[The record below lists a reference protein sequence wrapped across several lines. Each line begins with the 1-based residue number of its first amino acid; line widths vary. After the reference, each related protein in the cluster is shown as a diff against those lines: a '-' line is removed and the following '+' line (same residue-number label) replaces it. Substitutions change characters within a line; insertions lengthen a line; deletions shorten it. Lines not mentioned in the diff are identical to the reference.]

1 VPCLSY
7 TPRVSR
13 RTATLVILLLAV
25 LPALVALHSRSFFS
39 PDETSYAQVTREML
53 ETHDF
58 VVPTIDGR
66 PWLEK
71 PPLVY
76 WLLAGA
82 FGLFGWGFP
91 AAVLLN
97 ALLTAGTALVI
108 AAHVRRNAS
117 PRAALLAA
125 IAYLSMFLP
134 LAAAR
139 SALTDPALTLC
150 TTGAI
155 ALFLVEGW
163 PAAIGSGVL
172 LGLGVLA
179 KGPVAPLVVV
189 PALIV
194 VAVAERRAARWR
206 RLGAAL
212 AAAAVVALPWH
223 LLLAARGL
231 WPEFS
236 AVFFEHQ
243 VLSRAVE
250 VWGFRA
256 PWWFYLPALWLA
268 AFPWGTHVAFAF
280 RDLARRLRHDRR
292 LVAEVTAVAVPL
304 VAFSLAANKLP
315 HYLLPL
321 VPWLAVWL
329 GRAADDLL
337 DRPRPDRFTRA
348 TAWSAALIG
357 AGALAAAAALSTR
370 ADIGR
375 FLPSATP
382 WMLAAAALVFAALA
396 VVEARG
402 AIRFAWA
409 GLCLLGLATRL
420 GLDVSLLPVL
430 DRQTLERPLAAAVRE
445 HFPTRGLPIAHRWWR
460 ASFVA
465 YGLRG
470 WTRTD
475 TEGQLAAAL
484 ASAASQGRPA
494 LVLVRADSEGEGR
507 AAAWNTGGV
516 AHEAARVSG
525 LGEIDGKVLEGIV
538 FLVDR
543 QRDGTRV
550 FYDADRALP
559 GEAGFAAM
567 EGNTWTPSF
576 RWSVAASSRLP
587 LAANPPADAVLRL
600 RAWGRAHQ
608 GHPQRLRLLLND
620 CSLGELTL
628 TSLPEV
634 YTLRVPAG
642 CLHEAPQELAFTASH
657 LDVPRES
664 DPASSDARTLAF
676 ALDWLALDP
685 APVSEGKPHSE
696 TSR

>member
-1 VPCLSY
+1 MHRRGV
-7 TPRVSR
+7 
-13 RTATLVILLLAV
+13 RTALILALAL
-25 LPALVALHSRSFFS
+25 LPALAALHSRSFFS
-39 PDETSYAQVTREML
+39 PDETSYAQVAREML
-53 ETHDF
+53 ETHDL
-58 VVPTIDGR
+58 VVPTIDGT

-82 FGLFGWGFP
+82 FALFGWGFP

-108 AAHVRRNAS
+108 AAHVRRSAP

-125 IAYLSMFLP
+125 AAYLTMFLP

-150 TTGAI
+150 TTAAI
-155 ALFLVEGW
+155 ALFLVEGL
-163 PAAIGSGVL
+163 PAAIGSGAL
-172 LGLGVLA
+172 LGLGLLA
-179 KGPVAPLVVV
+179 KGPVAPLVVL
-189 PALIV
+189 PALLAAA
-194 VAVAERRAARWR
+194 AVRRDMAAWR
-206 RLGAAL
+206 RLGTAL
-212 AAAAVVALPWH
+212 AAAAAVALPWH

-231 WPEFS
+231 WHEFS
-236 AVFFEHQ
+236 AVFFGRQ
-243 VLSRAVE
+243 VVSRAVD

-256 PWWFYLPALWLA
+256 PWWIYLPALWLA
-268 AFPWGTHVAFAF
+268 AFPWGTHLAHALRGEWRRLAGSRF
-280 RDLARRLRHDRR
+280 RD
-292 LVAEVTAVAVPL
+292 VAPVVEAAAVLVPL
-304 VAFSLAANKLP
+304 IAFSLAINKLP

-329 GRAADDLL
+329 GRAADSLL
-337 DRPRPDRFTRA
+337 DHPRPDRFTRA

-402 AIRFAWA
+402 AIRLAWV
-409 GLCLLGLATRL
+409 GLCLLGLAMRL
-420 GLDVSLLPVL
+420 GLDVLFLPAL
-430 DRQTLERPLAAAVRE
+430 DRETLERPLAAAVRE
-445 HFPTRGLPIAHRWWR
+445 HLPAGGLPIAHRWWR

-465 YGLRG
+465 YGVRG

-475 TEGQLAAAL
+475 TRDQLAAAL
-484 ASAASQGRPA
+484 ASAAGQGRPA
-494 LVLVRADSEGEGR
+494 LVLVRADSEGESR
-507 AAAWNTGGV
+507 AAAWSAGGDAREV
-516 AHEAARVSG
+516 ARLSG
-525 LGEIDGKVLEGIV
+525 LGEIDGKILEGIV
-538 FLVDR
+538 FLVDM
-543 QRDGTRV
+543 QRDSTRV
-550 FYDADRALP
+550 FYDADRPLP
-559 GEAGFAAM
+559 GEAGFAAI
-567 EGNTWTPSF
+567 EGNAWTPSF
-576 RWSVAASSRLP
+576 RWSVATSSRLP
-587 LAANPPADAVLRL
+587 LAAKPPGDAVLRL
-600 RAWGRAHQ
+600 RAWGRPHQ
-608 GHPQRLRLLLND
+608 GKQQRLRLVLND
-620 CSLGELTL
+620 CPLGELTL

-634 YTLRVPAG
+634 FTLRAPAS
-642 CLHEAPQELAFTASH
+642 CLDKAPQELVFTASH

-685 APVSEGKPHSE
+685 APASEGKPHSE